1 MFNAVKIRDK
11 KDKYYAEILE
21 LYSEAFPQEEC
32 FPVDDLANLVKLG
45 SGILYAFEH
54 AGRFIGGAYGVE
66 DGSDVFLLFL
76 AVTEAARGNGC
87 GTMML
92 DYIKNEKPGRRIS
105 LLIET
110 LNMRVLREI
119 PDNIEQRRKRESFY
133 IKNGYEYSSL
143 STHEPGGIFDMMVN
157 GEQPAYD
164 EMINFFNKTIGGDL
178 LDRWQVKFVNTGDS
192 I

>member
-45 SGILYAFEH
+45 SGIVYAFEH
-54 AGRFIGGAYGVE
+54 VGRFIGGAYGVE

-133 IKNGYEYSSL
+133 IKNGYEYASL